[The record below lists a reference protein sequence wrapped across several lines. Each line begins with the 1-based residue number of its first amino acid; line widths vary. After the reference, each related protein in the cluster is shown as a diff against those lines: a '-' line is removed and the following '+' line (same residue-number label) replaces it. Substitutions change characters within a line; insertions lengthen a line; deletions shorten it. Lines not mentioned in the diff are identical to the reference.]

1 MRISD
6 WSSDGCSS
14 DLHDRAGC
22 RHTHA
27 ALPCDW
33 MQVEA
38 VRRLVRDEGGSMST
52 PPLKMRNIGPNSAAS
67 LRQVGLRTPEDLAE
81 ADPLAPFL
89 PVHAARINP
98 IPPPLYALD
107 APLTTRP
114 SQ

>member
-6 WSSDGCSS
+6 WSSDVCSS
-14 DLHDRAGC
+14 DL
-22 RHTHA
+22 

-52 PPLKMRNIGPNSAAS
+52 PPLKMRNIGPKSAAW

-81 ADPLAPFL
+81 AGPLEDFKRSKIGRATGREGVSTSVSL
-89 PVHAARINP
+89 AGVTVQ
-98 IPPPLYALD
+98 LKK
-107 APLTTRP
+107 T
-114 SQ
+114 

>member
-6 WSSDGCSS
+6 WSSDVCSS
-14 DLHDRAGC
+14 DPHDRAGC

-52 PPLKMRNIGPNSAAS
+52 PPLKMRNIGPKSAAW

-81 ADPLAPFL
+81 AGPLEAFMR
-89 PVHAARINP
+89 VKRAGFKQIGRAHV
-98 IPPPLYALD
+98 
-107 APLTTRP
+107 
-114 SQ
+114 